1 MNNVLTYELI
11 RNYYLKG
18 YYSNNHIKE
27 LCRVNVITQAQYATL
42 TGEVYWESTN

>member
-18 YYSNNHIKE
+18 YYSKKNIKE
-27 LCRVNVITQAQYATL
+27 LCRVNVITQSQYTTL
-42 TGEVYWESTN
+42 TGEVYWESAD